1 MISVSHQTT
10 AGELFE
16 VLTFSNKM
24 QVVYSSSFLHRV
36 NFMCSDY
43 GLNVN
48 DWNQFNRAVELV
60 KEKHK

>member
-1 MISVSHQTT
+1 MQSQISKTE

-16 VLTFSNKM
+16 TLTFANKM

-36 NFMCSDY
+36 NFVCSDY

-48 DWNQFNRAVELV
+48 DWKDFNKAVNIA
-60 KEKHK
+60 KNA